1 MPATMRHYLGLND
14 TALSGGRETIV
25 LYEPHRNINAHLLL
39 CGISGTG
46 KSYQSL
52 RLLNSAA
59 AAGLSIDVIDPHEE
73 LGDIRGGRAV
83 KYSQATGYGY
93 NPLALDTDIHVGGVE
108 RQIDLFTQLVKDVT
122 PGLGSRQRI
131 VLRHLMRDTYAE
143 AGITQDNPASW
154 HRAHLTE
161 TLRAILLESKRYLE
175 LRKYYPTLDDMR
187 ALAERKLTA
196 MMLGSDTETML
207 AYNEMRKMLVR
218 REALITKHGKM
229 SKHEDIIKINEQI
242 TTTVEKAKT
251 AFAEFVTSHQSG
263 REMDDLH
270 KYDSVEVLKS
280 VLDRVDLL
288 AASGTFR
295 SNPPPFD
302 ERSVR
307 VHQIKALT
315 DEQKIMFVK
324 LRLREIFDNLKKL
337 GPTESG
343 TELRHVV
350 FIDEAHKFFND
361 RSDDIINVIAKEARK
376 FGLGLWCASQ
386 QPTEFP
392 DSFLTNCGAFFLL
405 GIASKYWTSCIRE
418 LRIKENELINI
429 KPKQVIAVKMIRD
442 GQTDPSFDLV
452 AVPNPETQNGRRA
465 AQKIAPVRA
474 A

>member
-1 MPATMRHYLGLND
+1 MPANMRHYLGLSES
-14 TALSGGRETIV
+14 ALGQGRETIV
-25 LYEPHRNINAHLLL
+25 LYEPHRNINAHALL

-46 KSYQSL
+46 KSFQSQ
-52 RLLNSAA
+52 RLLQSAA
-59 AAGLSIDVIDPHEE
+59 AAGLAVDVIDPHEE
-73 LGDIRGGRAV
+73 LGDIRGGMAV

-108 RQIDLFTQLVKDVT
+108 RQIDQFIQLVKDVT

-143 AGITQDNPASW
+143 AGISQDNPATW
-154 HRAHLTE
+154 HRGHITE
-161 TLRAILLESKRYLE
+161 VLRLMLIESKRYLE

-187 ALAERKLTA
+187 ALGERKLTA
-196 MMLGSDTETML
+196 MMIGSDNPTVL
-207 AYNEMRKMLVR
+207 AYSEMRKLLSR
-218 REALITKHGKM
+218 RESLITKHGKL
-229 SKHEDIIKINEQI
+229 SKNEDIIKSNEQI
-242 TTTVEKAKT
+242 TLTVEKAKT
-251 AFAEFVTSHQSG
+251 AFAEFVNSHQNG
-263 REMDDLH
+263 KELDDLY

-280 VLDRVDLL
+280 VLDRIELL

-295 SNPPPFD
+295 SNPPPF
-302 ERSVR
+302 EGRSVKI
-307 VHQIKALT
+307 HQIKALT

-324 LRLREIFDNLKKL
+324 LRLREIFDRLKKL

-343 TELRHVV
+343 TELRHIV

-361 RSDDIINVIAKEARK
+361 RPDDIINVVAKEARK

-392 DSFLTNCGAFFLL
+392 DSFLTNCGAIFLL
-405 GIASKYWTSCIRE
+405 GIASKYWGPCIRE
-418 LRIKENELINI
+418 LRIKESDLINI

-452 AVPNPETQNGRRA
+452 AVPNPETQAGRRA
-465 AQKIAPVRA
+465 SMKLAPGKA

>member
-1 MPATMRHYLGLND
+1 MPAIMRHYLGLND
-14 TALSGGRETIV
+14 TALSQGREAYI
-25 LYEPHRNINAHLLL
+25 LYEPHRNINGHALM

-46 KSYQSL
+46 KSFQSM
-52 RLLNSAA
+52 RLLASAA
-59 AAGLSIDVIDPHEE
+59 AAGLQVDVIDPHEE
-73 LGDIRGGRAV
+73 LGDFKGARPV

-108 RQIDLFTQLVKDVT
+108 RQIDQFIQLVKDVT

-131 VLRHLMRDTYAE
+131 VLRHLMRDTYSE
-143 AGITQDNPASW
+143 AGISQDNPATW
-154 HRAHLTE
+154 HRQHITE
-161 TLRAILLESKRYLE
+161 VQRKMLLEAKRHLE

-187 ALAERKLTA
+187 ALGERKLTA
-196 MMLGSDTETML
+196 MMIGSDNPTML
-207 AYNEMRKMLVR
+207 AYNEMRKLLTR
-218 REALITKHGKM
+218 RESLITKHGKL
-229 SKHEDIIKINEQI
+229 SKHEDIIKSNEQI
-242 TTTVEKAKT
+242 TVAVEKAKT
-251 AFAEFVTSHQSG
+251 AFAEFVATHQNG
-263 REMDDLH
+263 RELDDLY
-270 KYDSVEVLKS
+270 KYDSIEVLKS
-280 VLDRVDLL
+280 VLDRMELL

-295 SNPPPFD
+295 SNPPPFGNAN
-302 ERSVR
+302 VR

-315 DEQKIMFVK
+315 DDQKIMFVK
-324 LRLREIFDNLKKL
+324 LRLREIFDGLKKL

-361 RSDDIINVIAKEARK
+361 RPDDIINVVAKEARK

-405 GIASKYWTSCIRE
+405 GIAAKYWSSCIKE
-418 LRIKENELINI
+418 LRIKESELISI

-442 GQTDPSFDLV
+442 GQTDPAFDLV

-465 AQKIAPVRA
+465 AQKLAPVRA